1 MSMNVIGTGR
11 RSLDINR
18 GRGRHRLPLVGVQTP
33 VATDHQPLA
42 GTEQNERWTAWA
54 GGVLFAM
61 LFAEGVTI
69 VMMWTGM
76 GPDPLVT
83 RVKPLHFVVGLA
95 LFVPLAQ
102 KLAST
107 GYRFARYYTGDP
119 AYKQAGPPTLLLRVI
134 APVLVL
140 LTGEVLLTGLVAV
153 MTSGTLRHQLEELH
167 KIGFFAWFVFAAIHV
182 LAYLRRVPRLVRA
195 DLSGHETG
203 SRTRTYVTIA
213 CAVVGSVFGLALSSA
228 LGILGH

>member
-1 MSMNVIGTGR
+1 MLGVTAETTEGWR
-11 RSLDINR
+11 CSLLAPTV
-18 GRGRHRLPLVGVQTP
+18 RLPLLDVQTP
-33 VATDHQPLA
+33 VATDHEPLA

-54 GGVLFAM
+54 GAVLFAM

-69 VMMWTGM
+69 AMLWTGM
-76 GPDPLVT
+76 GPDPIVA
-83 RVKPLHFVVGLA
+83 RAKPLHFIVGLA
-95 LFVPLAQ
+95 LFVPVAQ

-107 GYRFARYYTGDP
+107 GYRFAKYYTGDP
-119 AYKQAGPPTLLLRVI
+119 AYKQAGPPKPLLRVI

-167 KIGFFAWFVFAAIHV
+167 KLGFFAWFVFAAVHV
-182 LAYLRRVPRLVRA
+182 LAYVGRVPRLLRA
-195 DLSGHETG
+195 DLTGGEAG
-203 SRTRTYVTIA
+203 SRTRTYVTLT
-213 CAVVGSVFGLALSSA
+213 CVVLGGVLGLAASSA